1 MERQRGRRMPVIETL
16 RGSITSVGF
25 ASGHRFVI
33 GDWRDSP
40 IGPFADLMW
49 AQPDGHRVL
58 LAEPAAA
65 AHIVSVYPF
74 DEVRDQ
80 AVRAERNGRI
90 YTVRSDGLKLEM
102 KIGLATLRLP
112 PRPRSFTATVENWCA
127 RKLLDVRTHG
137 TSPTGVV
144 EWYRTRS
151 ARRVVTATASLEGVD
166 LGALTPLDR
175 PLGFGFTDPPR
186 QPSHV
191 KLRVDLQRPECGQPD
206 RRSNS
211 TPAPSGW
218 SQPLRHDGD
227 GRCDLTG
234 GFHM

>member
-1 MERQRGRRMPVIETL
+1 MTAQGDQSEGRPIETL
-16 RGSITSVGF
+16 RGSIASVGF

-33 GDWRDSP
+33 GDWRRSP
-40 IGPFADLMW
+40 IGPFADIMW
-49 AQPDGHRVL
+49 ALPSGHRVL
-58 LAEPAAA
+58 LAEAAA
-65 AHIVSVYPF
+65 AAYIVSVYPF

-80 AVRAERNGRI
+80 SVTAERDGRS
-90 YTVRSDGLKLEM
+90 YTVRSHGLKLDM
-102 KIGLATLRLP
+102 KIGLATLRPP
-112 PRPRSFTATVENWCA
+112 PRPRWITATFENWCA

-151 ARRVVTATASLEGVD
+151 ARRVVTATACLEGVD

-191 KLRVDLQRPECGQPD
+191 RLRVDLQRPECGQPD
-206 RRSNS
+206 KRSNS
-211 TPAPSGW
+211 
-218 SQPLRHDGD
+218 
-227 GRCDLTG
+227 
-234 GFHM
+234 

>member
-1 MERQRGRRMPVIETL
+1 METL

-33 GDWRDSP
+33 GDWRHSP
-40 IGPFADLMW
+40 IGPFADIMW
-49 AQPDGHRVL
+49 AQPDGRRML
-58 LAEPAAA
+58 LAEPAVAA
-65 AHIVSVYPF
+65 YIVSVYPF

-80 AVRAERNGRI
+80 AVTAERKGRI
-90 YTVRSDGLKLEM
+90 YTVASDGLRLDM

-112 PRPRSFTATVENWCA
+112 PRPRRITSTVENWCA

-151 ARRVVTATASLEGVD
+151 ARRVVAATASLDGVD
-166 LGALTPLDR
+166 LGSLAPLDP
-175 PLGFGFTDPPR
+175 PLGFGFTDPSR

-191 KLRVDLQRPECGQPD
+191 RLRVDLQR
-206 RRSNS
+206 
-211 TPAPSGW
+211 SG
-218 SQPLRHDGD
+218 
-227 GRCDLTG
+227 
-234 GFHM
+234 